1 MCNEIW
7 MCTFN
12 FNVQWLLICYFIILV
27 AYSAYTEVY
36 KVRSVAAGPL
46 TASVGDARAD
56 EEDQGR
62 TSEEEGCAADSNYN
76 RQVRFWAHFMSLS
89 HILFWDQS

>member
-1 MCNEIW
+1 M
-7 MCTFN
+7 
-12 FNVQWLLICYFIILV
+12 

-76 RQVRFWAHFMSLS
+76 RQVRF
-89 HILFWDQS
+89 